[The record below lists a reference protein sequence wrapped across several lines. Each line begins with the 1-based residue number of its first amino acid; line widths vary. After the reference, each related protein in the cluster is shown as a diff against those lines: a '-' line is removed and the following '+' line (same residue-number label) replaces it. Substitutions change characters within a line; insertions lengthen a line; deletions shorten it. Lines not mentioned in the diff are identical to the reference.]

1 MAEYALAAPAS
12 ACIGITS
19 PTTQGLLC
27 LSPSHASRLM
37 PHQSHHLPTKKKSA
51 STCPGLADGLHDVEI
66 RHSELNSILAQM
78 LLLHLTRSVG
88 PPPPITHSDRLLTNA
103 ANARHETWICRSL
116 VVMVHLKHRQQR
128 IQAHARHSPCIRLKL
143 CADFWKR
150 YTQGSSWKRWL
161 PGRLSATEGPG
172 ENQL

>member
-116 VVMVHLKHRQQR
+116 VVMVVHLKHRQQR

-150 YTQGSSWKRWL
+150 YTQGSSWKKWL
-161 PGRLSATEGPG
+161 PGRLSATG
-172 ENQL
+172 N